1 MFKFITNMF
10 TKKPE
15 APVAETPYKVEAPVT
30 APKAKKPA
38 VKKTTTAKPRKP
50 KAPKA

>member
-1 MFKFITNMF
+1 MF

-15 APVAETPYKVEAPVT
+15 APIAETPYKVEAPVST
-30 APKAKKPA
+30 PKAKKPVA
-38 VKKTTTAKPRKP
+38 KKATTAKPRKP